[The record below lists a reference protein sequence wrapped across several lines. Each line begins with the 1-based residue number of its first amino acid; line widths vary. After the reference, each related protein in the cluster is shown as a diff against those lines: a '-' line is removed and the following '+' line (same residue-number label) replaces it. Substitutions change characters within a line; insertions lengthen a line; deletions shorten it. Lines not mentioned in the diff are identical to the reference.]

1 MLKICR
7 DIKIESSYSMIGQF
21 DNYMTIE
28 WFRLPKR
35 TKLTLVSKEYGNEF
49 VMMII
54 QITVKNKNV
63 KLGLV

>member
-1 MLKICR
+1 
-7 DIKIESSYSMIGQF
+7 MIGQF